1 MKKSICLLLMVS
13 MLMGSSLTSYAAT
26 PSLKI
31 NLPKIPNITNS
42 VNVPNIKVNTKY
54 IPKININASMF
65 K

>member
-13 MLMGSSLTSYAAT
+13 MLMSYSLTSFATT

-31 NLPKIPNITNS
+31 NLTKIPNITNS